1 MAVAMLSRTAS
12 NLYWIARYMERVDTV
27 ARLLEVG
34 SRISLLPSAHGYRSE
49 WDSLLQATGMA
60 HAFARKYGEPVQ
72 RNIESFLF
80 FDRDNPSSVVSS
92 ITAARENGRI
102 VRTALTTQVWDALN
116 TAFQELRQL
125 ERAERSTL
133 ELSRLTDWTMRHAA
147 MLRGAIDA
155 TLLRD
160 DGFNFLNIGYYL
172 ERGDNTA
179 RLMDVKYYVLLPR
192 VDFVGSGLDNYQ
204 WTTLLRAMGAQRAF
218 HWAYGGDV
226 TAMKI
231 ADFLI
236 RNPQSPRSLATCTA
250 GLVNHLTRIAK
261 AYGRDTAAQDQA
273 RALLAGIEGASV
285 EAIFDE
291 GLHEFLTR
299 YIAETAIL
307 ATTIHDAYLSGEM
320 R

>member
-1 MAVAMLSRTAS
+1 MLSRTAD
-12 NLYWIARYMERVDTV
+12 NLYWIARYMERAETV

-60 HAFARKYGEPVQ
+60 QSFAQKYGDPVQ

-80 FDRDNPSSVVSS
+80 FDRDNPSSIASCV
-92 ITAARENGRI
+92 TAARENGRI

-116 TAFQELRQL
+116 TAFQELRGL
-125 ERAERSTL
+125 ERAKRSSL
-133 ELSRLTDWTMRHAA
+133 DLSRLTDWTMRHAA

-250 GLVNHLTRIAK
+250 GLMNHLGRVAK
-261 AYGRDTAAQDQA
+261 AYGRETEAQDKA
-273 RALLAGIEGASV
+273 RRLAAGIESATV

-299 YIAETAIL
+299 YITEAANL
-307 ATTIHDAYLSGEM
+307 ATAIHDAYLSGEM